1 MPPRPSSCGRTLTLD
16 IIPVTN
22 KRLLKT
28 FIKVP
33 WPIYRDDDAW
43 RPPLVMERLMAFSPK
58 QPVFEH
64 LDWQAWIAQRDG
76 RPVGRITAQID
87 ALHQAQHGQG
97 TGFFGLIEGEDD
109 PGVFGALFKTAEDWL
124 RHRGMERIIGPINLN
139 INQEIGLLTEGYD
152 TPPYFMM
159 GHARPYYS
167 HRIEGLGYQ
176 PCQQMLA
183 YEAATAYEE
192 PRAIA
197 VQRKRLAR
205 RINLRTFDRSQKAAD
220 LERLRSIFNDA
231 WQDNWGFVPFTEREF
246 QALGQMLLLVVPDDL
261 IWLAEIDGEAVGF
274 IVMLPNINEAVAD
287 LNGRLLPWGWAK
299 LLWRLK
305 VRLPASGRV
314 PLMGVRRHLHDGPL
328 GGGVAMSLIHRTR
341 EAGLGHGILTTETSW
356 ILEDNKGMRAIME
369 RIGGVIS
376 KRYTVY
382 EKSLVPP

>member
-1 MPPRPSSCGRTLTLD
+1 MTLEIT
-16 IIPVTN
+16 PVTN
-22 KRLLKT
+22 KRLLKA

-33 WPIYRDDDAW
+33 WPIYRGDDAW
-43 RPPLVMERLMAFSPK
+43 RPPLVMERLMAFAAK
-58 QPVFEH
+58 QPVFDH
-64 LDWQAWIAQRDG
+64 LEWQAWIAQRDG

-87 ALHQAQHGQG
+87 ALHQAQHDEG

-109 PGVFGALFKTAEDWL
+109 RSLFGALFEAAEDWL
-124 RHRGMERIIGPINLN
+124 RQRGMNRVIGPINLN

-152 TPPYFMM
+152 SPPYFMM

-167 HRIEGLGYQ
+167 QRIEGLGYQ
-176 PCQQMLA
+176 PCQHLLA
-183 YEAATAYEE
+183 YESVTAYEE

-205 RINLRTFDRSQKAAD
+205 RINLRPLDRSQKTAD

-274 IVMLPNINEAVAD
+274 IVMLPNINEAIAD
-287 LNGRLLPWGWAK
+287 LNGHLLPWGWAK

-328 GGGVAMSLIHRTR
+328 AGGVAMSLIHRTR
-341 EAGLGHGILTTETSW
+341 EAALGHGILNTELSW

-369 RIGGVIS
+369 RIGGVVR

-382 EKSLVPP
+382 EKSLVRDR

>member
-1 MPPRPSSCGRTLTLD
+1 MTVE

-22 KRLLKT
+22 KRLLKA

-33 WPIYRDDDAW
+33 WPIYRDDGAW
-43 RPPLVMERLMAFSPK
+43 RAPLVQERLMAFSPK
-58 QPVFEH
+58 SPVFDH
-64 LDWQAWIAQRDG
+64 LEWQAWIALRNG
-76 RPVGRITAQID
+76 RPAGRITAQID
-87 ALHQAQHGQG
+87 ALHQAQHGEG
-97 TGFFGLIEGEDD
+97 TGFFGLIECEDD
-109 PGVFGALFKTAEDWL
+109 QDLFGALLNIAEDWL
-124 RHRGMERIIGPINLN
+124 RHRKMHRIIGPINLN

-159 GHARPYYS
+159 GHARPYYPQ
-167 HRIEGLGYQ
+167 RIEDLGYQ
-176 PCQQMLA
+176 PCQHMLA
-183 YEAATAYEE
+183 YEAAMTYEE
-192 PRAIA
+192 PRAVA

-205 RINLRTFDRSQKAAD
+205 RIALRPFDRSQKRAD
-220 LERLRSIFNDA
+220 LERLRNIFNDA
-231 WQDNWGFVPFTEREF
+231 WSGNWGFVPFTEREF
-246 QALGQMLLLVVPDDL
+246 QALGRMLLLIVPNDL

-274 IVMLPNINEAVAD
+274 IVLLPNINEAIAD

-328 GGGVAMSLIHRTR
+328 GGGVAMSLIQRAR
-341 EAGLGHGILTTETSW
+341 ETGLGHGILTCETSW

-369 RIGGVIS
+369 RIGGVVS

-382 EKSLVPP
+382 EKRLVPP

>member
-1 MPPRPSSCGRTLTLD
+1 MPGARPVAEEPLTLE

-22 KRLLKT
+22 KQLLKA

-33 WPIYRDDDAW
+33 WPIYAGDAAW
-43 RPPLVMERLMAFSPK
+43 RAPLVRERLMAYSPAS
-58 QPVFEH
+58 PVFDH
-64 LDWQAWIAQRDG
+64 LEWQAWIAQRDG
-76 RPVGRITAQID
+76 RPIGRITAQID
-87 ALHQAQHGQG
+87 ALHQAQQGGG

-109 PGVFGALFKTAEDWL
+109 HGLFDALFETAEDWL
-124 RHRGMERIIGPINLN
+124 RQREMQRCIGPINLN

-159 GHARPYYS
+159 GHARPYYGQ
-167 HRIEGLGYQ
+167 RIEGLGYR
-176 PCQQMLA
+176 PCQQLLA
-183 YEAATAYEE
+183 YEAVTAYEE

-205 RINLRTFDRSQKAAD
+205 RIALRPLDRSQKSAE

-231 WQDNWGFVPFTEREF
+231 WQGNWGFVPFTGREF
-246 QALGQMLLLVVPDDL
+246 QALGRLLLLVVPNDL

-314 PLMGVRRHLHDGPL
+314 PLMGCAPPSSRRSARRRRGHEPDSPGP
-328 GGGVAMSLIHRTR
+328 GSRPQAWHPHHR
-341 EAGLGHGILTTETSW
+341 
-356 ILEDNKGMRAIME
+356 D
-369 RIGGVIS
+369 
-376 KRYTVY
+376 
-382 EKSLVPP
+382 LVDS

>member
-1 MPPRPSSCGRTLTLD
+1 MSLEIT
-16 IIPVTN
+16 PVDN
-22 KRLLKT
+22 KRLLKA

-58 QPVFEH
+58 SPVFDH
-64 LDWQAWIAQRDG
+64 LEWQAWLALRNG

-87 ALHQAQHGQG
+87 ALHQAQHGKG
-97 TGFFGLIEGEDD
+97 TGLFGLIEGEDD
-109 PGVFGALFKTAEDWL
+109 PEIFAALFETAEQWL
-124 RHRGMERIIGPINLN
+124 RQRGMARVIGPINLN

-167 HRIEGLGYQ
+167 QRIEGLGYQ
-176 PCQQMLA
+176 PCQHMLA
-183 YEAATAYEE
+183 YEAVTAYEE

-197 VQRKRLAR
+197 VQRQRLAR
-205 RINLRTFDRSQKAAD
+205 RITLRPFDRNQKSAD
-220 LERLRSIFNDA
+220 LERLRNIFNDA
-231 WQDNWGFVPFTEREF
+231 WAGNWGFVPFTEREF
-246 QALGQMLLLVVPDDL
+246 QNLGQMLLLVVPDDL
-261 IWLAEIDGEAVGF
+261 IWLAEIEGEAVGF
-274 IVMLPNINEAVAD
+274 IVMLPNINEAIAD

-305 VRLPASGRV
+305 VRLPASARV
-314 PLMGVRRHLHDGPL
+314 PLMGVRRHLHDSPL

-341 EAGLGHGILTTETSW
+341 EAGLRHGIITTETSW

-382 EKSLVPP
+382 QKSLVQGQ

>member
-1 MPPRPSSCGRTLTLD
+1 MPRARQACGRTLTLD

-22 KRLLKT
+22 KRLLKA

-33 WPIYRDDDAW
+33 WPIYRDDGAW

-58 QPVFEH
+58 QPVFDH

-87 ALHQAQHGQG
+87 ALHQAQHGEG
-97 TGFFGLIEGEDD
+97 TGFFGLIEGADEL
-109 PGVFGALFKTAEDWL
+109 GVFRALFKTAEDWL
-124 RHRGMERIIGPINLN
+124 RDRGMERIIGPINLN
-139 INQEIGLLTEGYD
+139 INQEIGLLTEGYR

-167 HRIEGLGYQ
+167 QRIEGLGYR
-176 PCQQMLA
+176 PCQHLLA
-183 YEAATAYEE
+183 YKAATAYEE

-197 VQRKRLAR
+197 VQRMRLAR
-205 RINLRTFDRSQKAAD
+205 RINLRGFDRSQKSAD

-246 QALGQMLLLVVPDDL
+246 QALGEMLLLVVPDDL
-261 IWLAEIDGEAVGF
+261 VWIAEIEGEAVGF

-287 LNGRLLPWGWAK
+287 LNGRLLPWGWAR

-305 VRLPASGRV
+305 VQLPASGRV

-328 GGGVAMSLIHRTR
+328 GGGVAMSLIHRIR
-341 EAGLGHGILTTETSW
+341 EAALGHGILTTELSW
-356 ILEDNKGMRAIME
+356 ILEGNKGTRAIME
-369 RIGGVIS
+369 RVGGVIS

-382 EKSLVPP
+382 EKSLVPA

>member
-1 MPPRPSSCGRTLTLD
+1 MTLE

-22 KRLLKT
+22 KRLLKA

-33 WPIYRDDDAW
+33 WPIYRGDDAW
-43 RPPLVMERLMAFSPK
+43 RAPLVMERLMAFSPK
-58 QPVFEH
+58 QPVFDH
-64 LDWQAWIAQRDG
+64 LEWQAWIARRDG

-97 TGFFGLIEGEDD
+97 TGFFGLIEGEDEE
-109 PGVFGALFKTAEDWL
+109 GLFGALFAAAEDWL
-124 RHRGMERIIGPINLN
+124 RKRGMKRIIGPINLN

-167 HRIEGLGYQ
+167 QRIEGLGYR
-176 PCQQMLA
+176 PCQHMLA
-183 YEAATAYEE
+183 YSAATAYEE

-205 RINLRTFDRSQKAAD
+205 RINLRPFDRSQKTAD

-231 WQDNWGFVPFTEREF
+231 WSGNWGFVPFTEREF

-261 IWLAEIDGEAVGF
+261 IWIAEIEGEAVGF
-274 IVMLPNINEAVAD
+274 IVMLPNINEAAAD

-305 VRLPASGRV
+305 VRLPTTGRV
-314 PLMGVRRHLHDGPL
+314 PLMGVRRHLQDGPL

-356 ILEDNKGMRAIME
+356 ILEDNKGVRAIME

-382 EKSLVPP
+382 EKSLVNHQ

>member
-1 MPPRPSSCGRTLTLD
+1 MTLE
-16 IIPVTN
+16 IVPVTS
-22 KRLLKT
+22 KRLLKA

-33 WPIYRDDDAW
+33 WPIYRDDRAW

-58 QPVFEH
+58 QPVFDH
-64 LDWQAWIAQRDG
+64 LEWQAWIARRDG

-87 ALHQAQHGQG
+87 ALHQAQHGEG

-109 PGVFGALFKTAEDWL
+109 PSLFGALFETAEDWL
-124 RHRGMERIIGPINLN
+124 RQRGMNRIIGPINLN

-167 HRIEGLGYQ
+167 QRIEGLGYQ
-176 PCQQMLA
+176 PCQHMLA
-183 YEAATAYEE
+183 YEAVTAYEE

-205 RINLRTFDRSQKAAD
+205 RINLSTFDRSQKSAE

-231 WQDNWGFVPFTEREF
+231 WQNNWGFVPFTEREF
-246 QALGQMLLLVVPDDL
+246 QALGQLLLLVVPDDL

-274 IVMLPNINEAVAD
+274 IVMLPNINEAIAD

-299 LLWRLK
+299 VLWRLK

-314 PLMGVRRHLHDGPL
+314 PLMGVRPHLHDGPL

-369 RIGGVIS
+369 RIGGRIS

-382 EKSLVPP
+382 EKSLVGDR